1 MNFLFCNLAARQK
14 LKEQIQR
21 EKEKDGR
28 NRVCAMHLLTSS
40 ALAYSLALY
49 FLVSLSSIIV
59 IYEMRRPFEE
69 RKKKL

>member
-1 MNFLFCNLAARQK
+1 MAVIYWLLGPLFNCHF
-14 LKEQIQR
+14 QR